1 MAGDNSE
8 EIKLKEANDLRT
20 FSQDIQVREAV
31 VRKVRKQASPT
42 VFAVYL
48 REAPSTAGRQGN
60 CKGGLEGLVGQLQ
73 PLVLTTKP
81 L

>member
-31 VRKVRKQASPT
+31 VRKVRKQASST
-42 VFAVYL
+42 VFVVYL
-48 REAPSTAGRQGN
+48 REAPSTFHGWPSGEL
-60 CKGGLEGLVGQLQ
+60 KGGLEGLVGQLQ
-73 PLVLTTKP
+73 PLVLTTR
-81 L
+81 